1 MDRIQSS
8 VKVGGSMSENHS
20 DTNGEISVVARSI
33 ADAVSE
39 VIVGGTETIHL
50 VLVALFAKG
59 HILLEDVPGTGKT
72 LMARTF
78 AKVIGGEFSRIQ
90 FTPDLMPSDVIG
102 LNFFSQKHSEF
113 EFKSGPIMNNI
124 VLADEINRA
133 TPRTQS
139 ALLEAM
145 GERTVTVDGNTMHL
159 PEPFVVLATQN
170 PIDQEGTFPLPEAQ
184 LDRFLMKIKI
194 GYPDASGE
202 NQILERFE
210 NESPLDS
217 VSAVTSLGK
226 LSELSKSLSLVN
238 VDHSV
243 RSYIVNITR
252 ATREHPS
259 LELGASPR
267 SSLMLFQAARASAA
281 IYGRD
286 YVNPSDVKQ
295 LIKPVLEHRLVLSN
309 NARLRGSETGNII
322 DSILSEVPVPV
333 SED

>member
-1 MDRIQSS
+1 M
-8 VKVGGSMSENHS
+8 
-20 DTNGEISVVARSI
+20 
-33 ADAVSE
+33 
-39 VIVGGTETIHL
+39 
-50 VLVALFAKG
+50 
-59 HILLEDVPGTGKT
+59 
-72 LMARTF
+72 
-78 AKVIGGEFSRIQ
+78 
-90 FTPDLMPSDVIG
+90 
-102 LNFFSQKHSEF
+102 
-113 EFKSGPIMNNI
+113 
-124 VLADEINRA
+124 
-133 TPRTQS
+133 
-139 ALLEAM
+139 
-145 GERTVTVDGNTMHL
+145 
-159 PEPFVVLATQN
+159 
-170 PIDQEGTFPLPEAQ
+170 
-184 LDRFLMKIKI
+184 
-194 GYPDASGE
+194 
-202 NQILERFE
+202 
-210 NESPLDS
+210 
-217 VSAVTSLGK
+217 
-226 LSELSKSLSLVN
+226 VN

>member
-1 MDRIQSS
+1 
-8 VKVGGSMSENHS
+8 
-20 DTNGEISVVARSI
+20 
-33 ADAVSE
+33 
-39 VIVGGTETIHL
+39 
-50 VLVALFAKG
+50 
-59 HILLEDVPGTGKT
+59 
-72 LMARTF
+72 
-78 AKVIGGEFSRIQ
+78 
-90 FTPDLMPSDVIG
+90 
-102 LNFFSQKHSEF
+102 
-113 EFKSGPIMNNI
+113 
-124 VLADEINRA
+124 
-133 TPRTQS
+133 
-139 ALLEAM
+139 
-145 GERTVTVDGNTMHL
+145 
-159 PEPFVVLATQN
+159 
-170 PIDQEGTFPLPEAQ
+170 
-184 LDRFLMKIKI
+184 MKIKI
-194 GYPDASGE
+194 GYPDVSGE

-210 NESPLDS
+210 NESPLDNI
-217 VSAVTSLGK
+217 SAVTSLGK
-226 LSELSKSLSLVN
+226 LSQLSKSLSLVN

-243 RSYIVNITR
+243 RSYIVDIIR